1 MIHVIE
7 AMPVTPYQARSL
19 TNLQEEHA
27 EALMSEAR
35 EITEDYDTR
44 VEMEHVWGDPVEEIT
59 DYVDEHD
66 TDLVIIGSHG
76 RGGVRRF
83 FLGSVAEQVLRRLQ
97 IPVTVVSAEED

>member
-19 TNLQEEHA
+19 TNLQEEQA

-44 VEMEHVWGDPVEEIT
+44 VEMKHVWGDPVEEIT